1 MAFMRGFFLNE
12 VRKIRVLKTL
22 SWRII
27 ATCTTMFLAYIVTGQ
42 LEFVASIGL
51 GDVVLKMIFYYMHE
65 KAWSN
70 RIRSIPDLYSPQIAS
85 D

>member
-1 MAFMRGFFLNE
+1 MNE

-42 LEFVASIGL
+42 LEFVVSIGI

-65 KAWSN
+65 KAWNST
-70 RIRSIPDLYSPQIAS
+70 IRSIPNLYSPQIDS